1 MATFT
6 RKTKVI
12 GNPGSII
19 GLIPAGNPGRR
30 SKNRKK
36 VQTMAKTR
44 KRAKSR
50 PSGSSTKAR
59 SKGRRRNPGRRAG
72 SHRHRS
78 VARRRNPGN
87 IGSSVSTAM
96 FIIAGAVG
104 SKLGAQLVLGSKN
117 TGTLGYVGNAGA
129 GAALFFLFDKVF
141 KNRAAA
147 IGILYGTLV
156 QIILR
161 VLNDFTPLGQYFAN
175 IGMGDYMMQSF
186 VTPQVLVAPNEN
198 ATLAN
203 GWNPPPMPMLAPAS
217 PASAVVA
224 AGMGQ
229 YDLYSARGLYA

>member
-1 MATFT
+1 MATVT
-6 RKTKVI
+6 RKTKVV

-30 SKNRKK
+30 SKIRKK
-36 VQTMAKTR
+36 VQHMAKTR

-50 PSGSSTKAR
+50 AAGSSSRR
-59 SKGRRRNPGRRAG
+59 SSYRKSTRRSNPGRRMVTRRRNPGA
-72 SHRHRS
+72 
-78 VARRRNPGN
+78 

-104 SKLGAQLVLGSKN
+104 SKVGAQLVLGTKN
-117 TGTLGYVGNAGA
+117 TGTLGYIGNAGA
-129 GAALFFLFDKVF
+129 GAALFFLFDRIF

-147 IGILYGTLV
+147 VGILYGTLV

-186 VTPQVLVAPNEN
+186 VTPQVLVNPNLD
-198 ATLAN
+198 ARLAN
-203 GWNPPPMPMLAPAS
+203 GWNPPAIMPALTPAS
-217 PASAVVA
+217 PANA
-224 AGMGQ
+224 APGMGN
-229 YDLYSARGLYA
+229 YDLYSNVSGIYG

>member
-1 MATFT
+1 
-6 RKTKVI
+6 
-12 GNPGSII
+12 
-19 GLIPAGNPGRR
+19 
-30 SKNRKK
+30 
-36 VQTMAKTR
+36 
-44 KRAKSR
+44 
-50 PSGSSTKAR
+50 
-59 SKGRRRNPGRRAG
+59 
-72 SHRHRS
+72 
-78 VARRRNPGN
+78 
-87 IGSSVSTAM
+87 M

-141 KNRAAA
+141 KNRSAA

-203 GWNPPPMPMLAPAS
+203 GYTPPMPMLAPAS
-217 PASAVVA
+217 PANGVVA
-224 AGMGQ
+224 AGMGN